1 MANLTLKQYID
12 SPVINDGLE
21 KLLGKNLQAFKAN
34 LINIVGANYMFK
46 NSDPRSIVGAAVC
59 ATANHLSLTPS
70 LGQAYIV
77 PFKGQAQFQLG
88 YRGLIQLAHRTGQY
102 ANLHAGKIFDGE
114 IKSFSPVTG
123 EPILGEKFS
132 DNVVG
137 YIAYF
142 KLINGFEK
150 SFYMAIADLEQHALT
165 YSQSYAYDKKNGK
178 KSSPW
183 STNFDAMACKTVL
196 KLLLNKWGILSTEM
210 ATVIQADQSVVDKN
224 TFTYVDNGDGVQE
237 RGGIYTLDI
246 EPNTEEETADTT
258 KEAEQVDS
266 QH

>member
-21 KLLGKNLQAFKAN
+21 KLLGKDTQAFKAN

-46 NSDPRSIVGAAVC
+46 NCDPRSIVGAAVC

-88 YRGLIQLAHRTGQY
+88 YRGLIQLAHRTAQY

-114 IKSFSPVTG
+114 IKSFNPVTG

-132 DNVVG
+132 DTVVG

-150 SFYMAIADLEQHALT
+150 SFYMSITDLENHALQ

-183 STNFDAMACKTVL
+183 STHFDAMACKTVL

-210 ATVIQADQSVVDKN
+210 ATVIQADQSVVDKE
-224 TFTYVDNGDGVQE
+224 TFTYADNGDGVQT
-237 RGGIYTLDI
+237 RDSIYTLDV
-246 EPNTEEETADTT
+246 EPDVENAESEETQQET
-258 KEAEQVDS
+258 ES
-266 QH
+266 

>member
-21 KLLGKNLQAFKAN
+21 KILGKSTPAFKAN

-46 NSDPRSIVGAAVC
+46 SVDPRSIVGAAVC

-102 ANLHAGKIFDGE
+102 ASLHAGKIYDGE
-114 IKSFSPVTG
+114 IKSFSPITG

-132 DNVVG
+132 DTVVG

-150 SFYMAIADLEQHALT
+150 SFYMSITDLENHALT
-165 YSQSYAYDKKNGK
+165 YSQSYAYDKKTGK

-183 STNFDAMACKTVL
+183 STHFDAMACKTVL
-196 KLLLNKWGILSTEM
+196 KLLLNKWGVLSTEM

-224 TFTYVDNGDGVQE
+224 SFTYVDNGDGVQT
-237 RGGIYTLDI
+237 RDGIYTLDV
-246 EPNTEEETADTT
+246 EPDVEPDEP
-258 KEAEQVDS
+258 EAVEQENES
-266 QH
+266 

>member
-21 KLLGKNLQAFKAN
+21 KILGKSTPAFKAN

-46 NSDPRSIVGAAVC
+46 SVDPRSIVGAAVC

-88 YRGLIQLAHRTGQY
+88 YRGLIQLAHRTSQY

-114 IKSFSPVTG
+114 IKSFNPITG

-132 DNVVG
+132 DTVVG

-150 SFYMAIADLEQHALT
+150 SFYMSITDLENHALT
-165 YSQSYAYDKKNGK
+165 YSQSYAYDKKTGK

-183 STNFDAMACKTVL
+183 STHFDAMACKTVL
-196 KLLLNKWGILSTEM
+196 KLLLNKWGVLSTEM

-224 TFTYVDNGDGVQE
+224 SFTYVDNGDGVQT
-237 RGGIYTLDI
+237 RDGIYTLDV
-246 EPNTEEETADTT
+246 EPDVEPDEP
-258 KEAEQVDS
+258 EAVEQENES
-266 QH
+266 